1 MASNNPSTS
10 SLKPHVSM
18 PRRNSLR
25 LPHHPPSTPIPPSL
39 RQSPYLNAPMF
50 KREISTPNF
59 PTEEDEKWL
68 QDTVPIPSTNND
80 PARNSGSAKAHSDR
94 RGSVNQSNSRH
105 FTTPAFAVTSPYLE
119 VPSSPYV
126 ASGRPRAQMD
136 KYLAHS
142 LAPPPSY
149 GGCPLASSGCVPKPA
164 PLNQTQS
171 ESSVPRRS
179 TNADQSYFPRV
190 PPMR

>member
-1 MASNNPSTS
+1 MASDNPSL
-10 SLKPHVSM
+10 LKPHVTM

-25 LPHHPPSTPIPPSL
+25 LPHQPPSTPIPPSL
-39 RQSPYLNAPMF
+39 RQSPYLNAPIF
-50 KREISTPNF
+50 KREISSPMF

-68 QDTVPIPSTNND
+68 QDTVPIASTSSD
-80 PARNSGSAKAHSDR
+80 PARSPGSAKSYSDR
-94 RGSVNQSNSRH
+94 RGSVKQPASKH
-105 FTTPAFAVTSPYLE
+105 FATPSIAATSPYLE
-119 VPSSPYV
+119 APSSPCAY
-126 ASGRPRAQMD
+126 SNGKRAQTE

-149 GGCPLASSGCVPKPA
+149 GGCPLAGNAPKPA

-171 ESSVPRRS
+171 ESSVPRLAS
-179 TNADQSYFPRV
+179 NPDQSYFPRV